1 VTEYFEG
8 TDLLSRVMEGAPFN
22 ERFVASIFY
31 DIIISIAACHEQ
43 KICHRDLKLENV
55 LINNENKIKII
66 DFGAA
71 NEVNPVEGLRGK
83 SGTLFYLAP
92 EIAAKNEFYDEKCD
106 MWSIGVMIYCVMS
119 KKFPFFGSENTVER

>member
-1 VTEYFEG
+1 MLKKIDDPNIIKIYEMFQDSKYYYLVTEYFEG
-8 TDLLSRVMEGAPFN
+8 TDLLSRVMGGAPFN

-92 EIAAKNEFYDEKCD
+92 EIAA
-106 MWSIGVMIYCVMS
+106 
-119 KKFPFFGSENTVER
+119 